1 MDKNETS
8 IIDDPFGIPYER
20 LPKTLAVFPLP
31 EVMLLPHGK
40 LPLNI
45 FEPRY
50 LKMILDNLEKPRLIG
65 MVQPLEPLSQK
76 PKTEASLFHIG
87 CAGRITTFA
96 ESNDG
101 RLVITLQGVCRFK
114 IQRELD
120 GNDPYRTVIPDFSNF
135 KDDLSFDDPNID
147 RKGLMP
153 ILKSYLELKGI
164 GLNAEDLNKIQNRH
178 LIPTLGMINPFD
190 YREKRAILETR
201 NINDIADMIISLME
215 MELKSPNQT
224 TTKH

>member
-1 MDKNETS
+1 
-8 IIDDPFGIPYER
+8 
-20 LPKTLAVFPLP
+20 
-31 EVMLLPHGK
+31 
-40 LPLNI
+40 
-45 FEPRY
+45 
-50 LKMILDNLEKPRLIG
+50 
-65 MVQPLEPLSQK
+65 
-76 PKTEASLFHIG
+76 
-87 CAGRITTFA
+87 
-96 ESNDG
+96 
-101 RLVITLQGVCRFK
+101 
-114 IQRELD
+114 
-120 GNDPYRTVIPDFSNF
+120 
-135 KDDLSFDDPNID
+135 
-147 RKGLMP
+147 MP

>member
-1 MDKNETS
+1 MKKN
-8 IIDDPFGIPYER
+8 D
-20 LPKTLAVFPLP
+20 LPKTIPVFPISNFIIFP
-31 EVMLLPHGK
+31 KTTV
-40 LPLNI
+40 PLNI

-50 LKMILDNLEKPRLIG
+50 LKMILDNLEQPRLIG
-65 MVQPLEPLSQK
+65 MVQPLEPLSEN

-114 IQRELD
+114 ILKELD